1 VRAFLTLF
9 ALLSLVAT
17 AAAQS
22 PAPSPAP
29 SPVHAHRSVSTT
41 NAEAQTAFDEGL
53 TLLYAFNPE
62 EGRRFFEHAV
72 RTDPALAIGWW
83 GVAMSYGV
91 NINTGFDAGAQQH
104 GHEAIVKAQ
113 TLESGASAAERS
125 LIEAA
130 ATRFKYLGAND
141 GDRSAR
147 AYRDA
152 MNAVAGSYP
161 ADDDVQVLAA
171 EAEMDVHPWTYF
183 NRDGTPVADTLDI
196 IARLQTVLA
205 RAPHHLGAN
214 HYIIHALEESPNP
227 ERALPAA
234 DYLASIPLEPAA
246 EHLIHMP
253 AHAFMRTGR
262 YHDAGMANL
271 HAIEAYHK
279 YLANDPAGHA
289 DYFGH
294 DCVFG
299 VDAFLM
305 SDENARAHEMAALC
319 ARQGATMSSLI
330 DLRFHRWDAL
340 TADDSLGSF
349 ALGMLA
355 LDQGHIPAAKTQL
368 KTLRIGAD
376 AVSTIETALLTA
388 AIARA
393 DNRSDEEIAALQ
405 RGVTS
410 QDGGWY
416 SEPPRFFYPVRESLG
431 AAFYRA
437 ARYADAEQA
446 FRADLERNPDNP
458 RSLYGLT
465 QTLLRE
471 GRDDDAQATQKRFE
485 NASHQADVPFD
496 MKDL

>member
-1 VRAFLTLF
+1 MRAFLTLLG
-9 ALLSLVAT
+9 LLSLGAT

-22 PAPSPAP
+22 PAPSPSP
-29 SPVHAHRSVSTT
+29 TPVHAHRGVSTV
-41 NAEAQTAFDEGL
+41 NGDAQAAFDEGL

-62 EGRRFFEHAV
+62 EARRAFERAVHA
-72 RTDPALAIGWW
+72 DPALAIGWW

-113 TLESGASAAERS
+113 TLEAGTSAAERS

-130 ATRFKYLGAND
+130 ATRFKYQGAND

-152 MNAVAGSYP
+152 MNAVAGIYP

-171 EAEMDVHPWTYF
+171 EAEMDVHPWSFF
-183 NRDGTPVADTLDI
+183 NRDGTPVGNTLDT
-196 IARLQTVLA
+196 IARLQAVLA
-205 RAPHHLGAN
+205 RSPRHLGAN

-253 AHAFMRTGR
+253 AHAYMRAGR
-262 YHDAGMANL
+262 YHDAGIANL

-305 SDENARAHEMAALC
+305 SDEVARAHEMATLC
-319 ARQGATMSSLI
+319 ARSGATMSSLI
-330 DLRFHRWDAL
+330 DLRFRRWDAL
-340 TADDSLGSF
+340 TGDDSLGSF

-355 LDQGHIPAAKTQL
+355 VDQERIPAAKTQL
-368 KTLRIGAD
+368 KTLQAGVD
-376 AVSTIETALLTA
+376 SVSTIETAVLTA

-393 DNRSDEEIAALQ
+393 ENHSDQEIAALQ
-405 RGVTS
+405 HGATL

-431 AAFYRA
+431 GALYRA
-437 ARYADAEQA
+437 GRFADAEQA
-446 FRADLERNPDNP
+446 FRADLERNPENP

-465 QTLLRE
+465 QTLRHE
-471 GRDDDAQATQKRFE
+471 NRDDDAQAVQKRFE
-485 NASHQADVPFD
+485 NASREADVPYD